1 MTATRTG
8 GEMIRSLV
16 LAVFLS
22 QPLVAQDA
30 QGEHLDFYHTLF
42 HALGLPVHLAPLGSS
57 LLVTGL
63 LLGMGLY
70 FRRRISDVSEPE
82 QLIATR
88 ISLFFFLELILDFL
102 YDLAQEQFG
111 KKWSLFLPVIS
122 TLFLFILC
130 SNLTGLVPGLPPAT
144 ESFSI
149 NLAMG
154 AAVFLVYNAA
164 GIREHGKGYLHQFT
178 GPFLVLAPLFL
189 CLEMISH
196 LARPLSLSF
205 RLAANIFGD
214 HLLLG
219 VFSHMIPL
227 GVPALLLFFGLLVAC
242 IQSFVFTMLTS
253 IYISMAVSHD
263 H

>member
-1 MTATRTG
+1 
-8 GEMIRSLV
+8 MIRSLV
-16 LAVFLS
+16 WVFVLFFS
-22 QPLVAQDA
+22 PSGWAKEA
-30 QGEHLDFYHTLF
+30 EGGHLDFY
-42 HALGLPVHLAPLGSS
+42 ALLCSCLGVPAYLAPIGAS
-57 LLVTGL
+57 LLVTVL
-63 LLGMGLY
+63 LFFSGLY
-70 FRRRISDVSEPE
+70 FRRQVNTISTPQDL
-82 QLIATR
+82 LITR
-88 ISLFFFLELILDFL
+88 VSLFFFLESILDFL
-102 YDLAQEQFG
+102 FELAQEQFG
-111 KKWSLFLPVIS
+111 DKWRLFLPVIG

-144 ESFSI
+144 ESFSV

-154 AAVFLVYNAA
+154 AVVFLVYNAA

-178 GPFLVLAPLFL
+178 GPFLVLAPLFI
-189 CLEMISH
+189 CLELISH

-219 VFSHMIPL
+219 VFSHMVPL

>member
-1 MTATRTG
+1 
-8 GEMIRSLV
+8 MIRSFFMALFFSGS
-16 LAVFLS
+16 AWS
-22 QPLVAQDA
+22 QEAEA
-30 QGEHLDFYHTLF
+30 GHLDFYHQLF
-42 HALGLPVHLAPLGSS
+42 HAMGLPAHLAPLGASA
-57 LLVTGL
+57 LVTLL

-70 FRRRISDVSEPE
+70 FRHQVASVSQPRH
-82 QLIATR
+82 LVVSRVT
-88 ISLFFFLELILDFL
+88 LFFFLESILSFL
-102 YDLAQEQFG
+102 YELAHEQFG
-111 KKWSLFLPVIS
+111 AQWRSFLTVIA

-144 ESFSI
+144 ESFSV

-154 AAVFLVYNAA
+154 AVVFLVYNFA

-178 GPFLVLAPLFL
+178 GPFLVLAPLFI
-189 CLEMISH
+189 CLELISH

-219 VFSHMIPL
+219 VFSHMVPL

>member
-1 MTATRTG
+1 
-8 GEMIRSLV
+8 MIRSLV
-16 LAVFLS
+16 IALFFSQSSLA
-22 QPLVAQDA
+22 QEAE
-30 QGEHLDFYHTLF
+30 GGHLDFYQRLF
-42 HALGLPVHLAPLGSS
+42 SGLGLPGHLAPIGAS
-57 LLVTGL
+57 LLVTVL
-63 LLGMGLY
+63 LLVLGLY
-70 FRRRISDVSEPE
+70 FRRQVAAISEPKHLVVT
-82 QLIATR
+82 QV
-88 ISLFFFLELILDFL
+88 SLFFFLESILGFL
-102 YDLAQEQFG
+102 FDLAREQFG
-111 KKWSLFLPVIS
+111 TKWDRFLPVIA

-154 AAVFLVYNAA
+154 AVVFLVYNVA

-189 CLEMISH
+189 CLELISH

-219 VFSHMIPL
+219 VFSHMAPL